1 MSRSKKDGKHG
12 GGHKIKY
19 VPHACFGKMTDG
31 VALQNVTSMISTC
44 VRNVTIGK
52 SVNTTEDKK

>member
-19 VPHACFGKMTDG
+19 VPDACWEKLTGGDI
-31 VALQNVTSMISTC
+31 LQNVTSTISTC
-44 VRNVTIGK
+44 VRNVTIGE
-52 SVNTTEDKK
+52 SANTTEVRK